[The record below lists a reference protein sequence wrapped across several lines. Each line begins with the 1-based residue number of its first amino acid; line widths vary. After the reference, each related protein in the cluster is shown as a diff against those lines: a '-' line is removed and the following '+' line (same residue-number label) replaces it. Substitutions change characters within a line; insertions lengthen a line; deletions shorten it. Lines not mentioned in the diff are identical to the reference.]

1 LASSLGLFGGSFDP
15 VHFGHLRLAAEL
27 REALSLGRVAFL
39 PTGRP
44 WQRGRD
50 THASGAHRAAMLRL
64 ATAGDGGF
72 VVDERELAR
81 EGDTYTIDTLE
92 AVRREVGAACPL
104 VFLCGSDTFAKID
117 TWHRWESIFDY
128 AHFAVAVRADD
139 AHWQARGMAAIPP
152 VLRPRVTAERGDLS
166 SAPAGRIIALPMT
179 PLAISSTAI
188 RDLAAAGSTIRYLT
202 PDPVVGYIQQHS
214 LYGSP
219 A

>member
-1 LASSLGLFGGSFDP
+1 LASALGLFGGSFDP

-27 REALSLGRVAFL
+27 REAFQLEQVAFL
-39 PTGRP
+39 PTGKP

-50 THASGAHRAAMLRL
+50 THASGGHRAAMLRL
-64 ATAGDGGF
+64 ATEGDPGF

-92 AVRREVGAACPL
+92 AVRRERGPDTPI
-104 VFLCGSDTFAKID
+104 VFLIGSDAFAKIE
-117 TWHRWESIFDY
+117 TWHRWESVFDF

-139 AHWQARGMAAIPP
+139 ADWQARGPGAIPKA
-152 VLRPRVTAERGDLS
+152 LWPRVSVNRRDLLS
-166 SAPAGRIIALPMT
+166 VPAGRIMTFSMT

-188 RDLAAAGSTIRYLT
+188 RDLVAGGSTIRYLT
-202 PDPVVGYIQQHS
+202 PDPVVGYIRQHS